1 MNTKSNKTNKTN
13 KSNKSNKTNK
23 SKKRKKG
30 GSVLASGGFGCVFS
44 PALLCKGEQQRKSNT
59 VSKLMTT
66 RYANEEYNFI
76 NKIREKLKEIPN
88 YKDYFLVENIEICA
102 PDKLSYDDLS
112 NYKKKCSALPKDDI
126 TAKNINEHLDDIKIL
141 NMPNGGDEVDNY
153 IFNDDG
159 DDKLFILNKKLI
171 ELLKNG
177 IIPMNNKNIYH
188 SDIKNSNILIDSS
201 LKTRLIDWGL
211 YTEYSPKDKMI
222 PKMWVNRP
230 LQFNVPFSVILFT
243 DLFNKK
249 YTTYIKNGGKTDKTN
264 LKPFVVSYLKDW
276 IKIRP
281 GHYRVI
287 NDIMFM
293 LFSNDLKMNIK
304 LKWKA
309 VEQRYTVPYIVNYII
324 DILVNYTHL
333 KNDGTFDA
341 KPYLDKVYIQIVDVW
356 GFLSN
361 YFAILE
367 LLYNNYDDLNKD
379 EILMFKQIKQLILNY
394 LYNPRSK
401 PIDTKELIQE
411 LDKLFDYQRFN
422 KTMQSS
428 SKISFV
434 RTNKKTRRAQT
445 LVLVPSKK
453 K

>member
-1 MNTKSNKTNKTN
+1 MNTKSNKTNIKR
-13 KSNKSNKTNK
+13 KTNK
-23 SKKRKKG
+23 SKKRKFG

-44 PALLCKGEQQRKSNT
+44 PALLCKGEQQRKPKN

-76 NKIREKLKEIPN
+76 NKIREKLKTIPN
-88 YKDYFLVENIEICA
+88 YKDYFMIEDIEICA
-102 PDKLSYDDLS
+102 PDKLSYEDLS
-112 NYKKKCSALPKDDI
+112 NFKKKCNALPKDGI
-126 TAKNINEHLDDIKIL
+126 NEKNINDNLDNITIL
-141 NMPNGGDEVDNY
+141 NMPNGGEEVDNY
-153 IFNDDG
+153 IFNTNAH
-159 DDKLFILNKKLI
+159 DKLFNLNQKLI
-171 ELLKNG
+171 DLFTNG

-211 YTEYSPKDKMI
+211 YTEYSPKDKI
-222 PKMWVNRP
+222 LPKMWVNRP

-243 DLFNKK
+243 DLFNKR
-249 YTTYIKNGGKTDKTN
+249 YTTYIKNGGKIDKIN
-264 LKPFVVSYLKDW
+264 LKPFVVSYLKSW

-293 LFSNDLKMNIK
+293 LFSNDLKMNSK

-309 VEQRYTVPYIVNYII
+309 VEQRYTIPYIVNYIV

-333 KNDGTFDA
+333 KSDGSFDA
-341 KPYLDKVYIQIVDVW
+341 KPYLDNVYIHIVDVW

-367 LLYNNYDDLNKD
+367 LLYNNYNDLNKD
-379 EILMFKQIKQLILNY
+379 EILLFDQIKQLILDY

-401 PIDTKELIQE
+401 PIDTKELIHD
-411 LDKLFDYQRFN
+411 LDKLFDYQIFN
-422 KTMQSS
+422 KTMNSS
-428 SKISFV
+428 SKISFI